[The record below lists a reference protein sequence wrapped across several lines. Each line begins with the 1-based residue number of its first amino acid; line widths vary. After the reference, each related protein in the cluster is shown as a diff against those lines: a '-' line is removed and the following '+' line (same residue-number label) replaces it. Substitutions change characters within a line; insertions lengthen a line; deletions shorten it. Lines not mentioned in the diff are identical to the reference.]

1 MDNPFN
7 NLKNVM
13 KKTVFKDLT
22 FSNERK
28 DAVKEIIQG
37 KQSQLNLHSWKE
49 SIIIEI
55 LEILQLEPKHGYDI
69 STLLFQKHEF
79 CFQKNEGLLYT
90 LLHLLE
96 NKGILSS
103 KWINEKKYYALTIK
117 GKKYAAAYKHGS
129 TKLHISLKH
138 LIEEASL

>member
-28 DAVKEIIQG
+28 DAVKEVIQG
-37 KQSQLNLHSWKE
+37 KQSQLNLYSWTE
-49 SIIIEI
+49 AIIIEV
-55 LEILQLEPKHGYDI
+55 LEIIQLEPKHGYDI
-69 STLLFQKHEF
+69 STLLIQKHEF
-79 CFQKNEGLLYT
+79 YFQNNEGQLYT

-96 NKGILSS
+96 NKEFLSS
-103 KWINEKKYYALTIK
+103 KWINEKKYYTLTIK
-117 GKKYAAAYKHGS
+117 GKKYAAAYKQEC
-129 TKLHISLKH
+129 TKQLTSLKH

>member
-28 DAVKEIIQG
+28 DAVKKVIQG

-55 LEILQLEPKHGYDI
+55 LEILQLEQKHGYDI

-96 NKGILSS
+96 NKEFLSS
-103 KWINEKKYYALTIK
+103 KWINEKKYYTLTTK
-117 GKKYAAAYKHGS
+117 GKKYAAAYKQES
-129 TKLHISLKH
+129 TKQLTSLKH